1 MNENKDRTLIKINE
15 ITTEIFLNVQN
26 NLHADFRLYIKTI
39 LEDEYR
45 IITAWN
51 GEEGLALA
59 EKHIP
64 DLIITDVM
72 MPVKDGY
79 EFANEIKDNKLLN
92 HIPVIMVTAKTTD
105 EDHIKGLSCGVEAY
119 IRKPFQHEELLI
131 RIKNIFEKRHLLK
144 EKYMSAIIHS
154 GSNKKMH
161 NDVNMDFLQTITNII
176 YAEINNP
183 KLNSTFLADKMAI
196 SVSQLSRKLNGITGY
211 STISYVLQL
220 KLNKAKKLLATED
233 ISITEVADACGF
245 YDANYFSR
253 TFKKEFG
260 VSPSNFQK
268 LPNLI

>member
-1 MNENKDRTLIKINE
+1 MIFCSKTL
-15 ITTEIFLNVQN
+15 
-26 NLHADFRLYIKTI
+26 D
-39 LEDEYR
+39 
-45 IITAWN
+45 
-51 GEEGLALA
+51 
-59 EKHIP
+59 
-64 DLIITDVM
+64 
-72 MPVKDGY
+72 
-79 EFANEIKDNKLLN
+79 
-92 HIPVIMVTAKTTD
+92 
-105 EDHIKGLSCGVEAY
+105 
-119 IRKPFQHEELLI
+119 
-131 RIKNIFEKRHLLK
+131 LK